1 MDCCCYKKK
10 LQVKIIDTTVAGSE
24 FDYLTRSAETDI
36 GFCFSRR
43 YVGKINP
50 RSSMSWKSIFIDGG
64 ILDYDYRGNV
74 RVIFQNPSNNT
85 VEVSAGDYIS
95 QALFLK
101 K

>member
-10 LQVKIIDTTVAGSE
+10 LQVKIINTTVAGSE

-36 GFCFSRR
+36 GFCFSGK

-50 RSSMSWKSIFIDGG
+50 RSSMSWKSIFLDGG
-64 ILDYDYRGNV
+64 ILDSDYRGNV
-74 RVIFQNPSNNT
+74 RVIFQNQSNNT
-85 VEVSAGDYIS
+85 VEISAEDYIS